1 MNRSAKTHLLK
12 ISPNFFCDVES
23 GVKRFEIRK
32 NDRDFREGDSFVLQ
46 ECSCS
51 GLTGRESGPFVI
63 DYLLTGKDV
72 FRYGLS
78 SGYCIF
84 TWR

>member
-32 NDRDFREGDSFVLQ
+32 NDRDFRVGDFVVLQ
-46 ECSCS
+46 EFSQS
-51 GLTGRESGPFVI
+51 VLTGREVGPFEI
-63 DYLLTGKDV
+63 NYLLTDKDA

-84 TWR
+84 SWR